1 MKPKR
6 VSGPL
11 LKKARQTSTWV
22 DIYKTQIANRK
33 ASLAKKYGTAF
44 IKTLKIR
51 EVNGKKVLLGEGYR
65 GKVYLGDLKFQDGK
79 SKRVAI
85 KVFRFNKEYGASDV
99 IRKYKEIIHD
109 LENIKIPKGLLGNER
124 EIPLIPKCAIVQLD
138 NGDYVFVS
146 QAFTRLGMGGQ
157 ESKFV
162 KRSELPALQD
172 LNFNKQ
178 LVYTGAI
185 LTSFGYVVNNDI
197 YMRFKGKK
205 DFVLLDLDGPAS
217 NEKFKPEHRA
227 SAFVNEVLRNNI
239 DRIKNSEKKKE
250 LLEFTRKFIRE
261 DKGNLD
267 SDFKRDVWDILN
279 KIKI

>member
-1 MKPKR
+1 
-6 VSGPL
+6 L
-11 LKKARQTSTWV
+11 LEKAKQTSTWV

-85 KVFRFNKEYGASDV
+85 KVFRFNKEYGASDI
-99 IRKYKEIIHD
+99 IRKYKEIIRD
-109 LENIKIPKGLLGNER
+109 LENLKIPKGLLGNER

-197 YMRFKGKK
+197 YMRFKGKRILC
-205 DFVLLDLDGPAS
+205 FWILMALRLTRNSSQSIGRVRLS
-217 NEKFKPEHRA
+217 TKF
-227 SAFVNEVLRNNI
+227 F
-239 DRIKNSEKKKE
+239 
-250 LLEFTRKFIRE
+250 
-261 DKGNLD
+261 
-267 SDFKRDVWDILN
+267 
-279 KIKI
+279 